1 MKKIMHEKYTLSM
14 FRALVMICCI
24 CIFNHPAKAET
35 PKMISLAKGKVYRQ
49 YDITGDR
56 KRDAIQIINNYY
68 GTRAVVNGRTV
79 FQRNYRYEYLE
90 KAYLVVL
97 KNGKKFIYIQVNAG
111 SDYSSS
117 SFLLQYKSGRLV
129 NVLAPST
136 DIWPQKSRSWW
147 FTLKKVKGN
156 SVVIEI
162 AARNPSMSW
171 ISAEI
176 TYKYKNNRFQLSSRT
191 ANVRYYPNKSLKA
204 SRNLQLYKS
213 ATSGKKAGVL
223 KKGQIGRVKKVYLGK
238 KNIRFYVVG
247 NNGKK
252 GWFNSLKS
260 PRYNGWRIDRDFEG
274 LAEAS

>member
-1 MKKIMHEKYTLSM
+1 MKKIMYKNNIAYWFRTLI
-14 FRALVMICCI
+14 MICCI
-24 CIFNHPAKAET
+24 FVFSHPAEAET
-35 PKMISLAKGKVYRQ
+35 PKMIALAKGKVYRQ

-56 KRDAIQIINNYY
+56 KKDTLQIINNYC

-79 FQRNYRYEYLE
+79 FQRNYSYEYLE

-97 KNGKKFIYIQVNAG
+97 KNGKNFIYIQVNDG
-111 SDYSSS
+111 SDYSSR
-117 SFLLQYKSGRLV
+117 SFLLQYKSGRLA
-129 NVLAPST
+129 NVLSPST

-147 FTLKKVKGN
+147 FTLKKVKAN

-171 ISAEI
+171 ISAQI

-191 ANVRYYPNKSLKA
+191 ANVKYFPNKSLKA

-213 ATSGKKAGVL
+213 ATSGRKAGVL
-223 KKGQIGRVKKVYLGK
+223 KKGQMGRVKKVYLGK
-238 KNIRFYVVG
+238 KYIRFYVVG

-252 GWFNSLKS
+252 GWFNSLKN
-260 PRYNGWRIDRDFEG
+260 PRYEGWRTVRDFEG
-274 LAEAS
+274 LVEAS